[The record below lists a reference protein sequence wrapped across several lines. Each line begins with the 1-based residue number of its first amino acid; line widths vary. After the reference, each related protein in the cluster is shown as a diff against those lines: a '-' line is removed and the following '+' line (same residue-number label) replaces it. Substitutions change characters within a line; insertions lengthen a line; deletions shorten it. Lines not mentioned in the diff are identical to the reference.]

1 MAQNDSENGAY
12 QLITP
17 PNLLKAKVS
26 TGDRGGINPDLI
38 KQADSDIDLMSG
50 EVAESVG
57 HEIARLMKLALDLEE
72 DMAQAEKVMKK
83 VRSVGH
89 ELRG

>member
-1 MAQNDSENGAY
+1 
-12 QLITP
+12 
-17 PNLLKAKVS
+17 
-26 TGDRGGINPDLI
+26 
-38 KQADSDIDLMSG
+38 MSG